1 LLSRRLRVLRF
12 GLATYVLPSTRR
24 GIGTG
29 GTDSARYCYS
39 VWLRHMRKC
48 RDHGIQDF
56 PRVVAELGPG
66 DSLGMGLAAVIS
78 GADQYYAFDVVE
90 HANNASNL
98 EVFDELVE
106 LFRQRTT
113 IPDSDEFPRV
123 HPTLDSYDFPYDIL
137 PDEHLDRAL
146 DKDRIERLRSA
157 VMNMEAPDS
166 PIKYIVPWSD
176 SSVLGRESVDMIFS
190 QAVLEHVDLL
200 EESYQSMRAW
210 LKPDGFMSHEIDF
223 KCHGSADEWNDHWTY
238 SDILWKFMR
247 GKRPWFINRQPH
259 SVHLDMLKRAGFKV
273 LCDDPHLS
281 DSRIDKNSVARS
293 LRNITDDDLVT
304 SSAFIVSLPDAAK

>member
-1 LLSRRLRVLRF
+1 
-12 GLATYVLPSTRR
+12 
-24 GIGTG
+24 
-29 GTDSARYCYS
+29 
-39 VWLRHMRKC
+39 MRKC
-48 RDHGIQDF
+48 RDHGIKDF

-106 LFRQRTT
+106 LFRQRAA
-113 IPDSDEFPRV
+113 IPGSDEFPRV

-146 DKDRIERLRSA
+146 DKSRIERLRSS

-176 SSVLGRESVDMIFS
+176 TSVLGKESVDMIFS

-200 EESYQSMRAW
+200 EEAHEAMRAW

-223 KCHGSADEWNDHWTY
+223 KCHGTADEWNGHWTY
-238 SDILWKFMR
+238 SDLLWKFMR
-247 GKRPWFINRQPH
+247 GKRPWFLNRQPH
-259 SVHLDMLKRAGFKV
+259 SVHLGMLEKARFKV
-273 LCDDPHLS
+273 VCDDPHIS
-281 DSRIDKNSVARS
+281 DSGIDKKTVARS

-304 SSAFIVSLPDAAK
+304 SSAFIVSLPDAAQ

>member
-1 LLSRRLRVLRF
+1 MLSKRLKVLRF

-29 GTDSARYCYS
+29 GTDSTRYCYS

-48 RDHGIQDF
+48 RDNGIQNF

-90 HANNASNL
+90 HANNESNL
-98 EVFDELVE
+98 EIFDELVE
-106 LFRQRTT
+106 LFRQRTA
-113 IPDSDEFPRV
+113 IPDSDEFPKV
-123 HPTLDSYDFPYDIL
+123 HPRLDSYEFPADIL
-137 PDEHLDRAL
+137 PDEHLERAL
-146 DKDRIERLRSA
+146 DKDRIARLRAA

-176 SSVLGRESVDMIFS
+176 DSVLGRESVDMIFS

-200 EESYQSMRAW
+200 EESYASMRAW

-223 KCHGSADEWNDHWTY
+223 KCHGTADEWDGHWAY
-238 SDILWKFMR
+238 SDFVWKFMR

-259 SVHLDMLKRAGFKV
+259 SVHLNMLQKAGFKV
-273 LCDDPHLS
+273 LHDDPDRS
-281 DSRIDKNSVARS
+281 ASTIDTKSVARS
-293 LRNITDDDLVT
+293 LRNITEDDLVT
-304 SSAFIVSLPDAAK
+304 STAFIISLPVAA